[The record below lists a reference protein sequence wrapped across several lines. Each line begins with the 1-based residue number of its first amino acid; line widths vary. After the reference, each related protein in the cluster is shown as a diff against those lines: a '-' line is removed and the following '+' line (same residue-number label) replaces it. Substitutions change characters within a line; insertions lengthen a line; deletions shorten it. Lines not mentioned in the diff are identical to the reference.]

1 MDFPWAE
8 YEENSINEGGMSP
21 SKGWRQKWGGYYKAI
36 RTAATFISH
45 IDMCQDVNITD
56 KLKAQYKAEAV
67 SCVLTITFAF
77 SVGMA
82 RL

>member
-1 MDFPWAE
+1 
-8 YEENSINEGGMSP
+8 MSP
-21 SKGWRQKWGGYYKAI
+21 SKGWRQKWGGYYNAI

-45 IDMCQDVNITD
+45 IDMCQDVNITG
-56 KLKAQYKAEAV
+56 QTESTIQAEAQV